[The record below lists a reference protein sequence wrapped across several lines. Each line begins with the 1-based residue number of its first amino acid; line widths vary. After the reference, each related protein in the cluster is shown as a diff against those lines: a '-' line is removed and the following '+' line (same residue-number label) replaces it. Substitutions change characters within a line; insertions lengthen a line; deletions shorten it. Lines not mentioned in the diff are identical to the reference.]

1 MEERLQSLTSFMES
15 KDSMSAEE
23 WKKAL
28 SAENYANEAELQKD
42 IQKAEKVNKR
52 RGKDDGDVD
61 GQEEEEPSFPL
72 VDTPDA
78 DVRIFIPLHV
88 T

>member
-15 KDSMSAEE
+15 KESMSAEE

-52 RGKDDGDVD
+52 RG
-61 GQEEEEPSFPL
+61 E
-72 VDTPDA
+72 
-78 DVRIFIPLHV
+78 R
-88 T
+88 